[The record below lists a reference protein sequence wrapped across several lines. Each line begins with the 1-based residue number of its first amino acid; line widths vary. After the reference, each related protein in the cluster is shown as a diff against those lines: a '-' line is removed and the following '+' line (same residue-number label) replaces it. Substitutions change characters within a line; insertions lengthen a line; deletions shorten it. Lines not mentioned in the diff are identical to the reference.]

1 MSLHF
6 YERPTLQP
14 VPWWLVKNLPA
25 MWETWVW
32 SLGWEDL
39 LEKGKATHSSILAWR
54 IPWTVESM
62 GSQSHDWVTFSHM
75 ETTCILKSKTGT
87 AKPRPWNHTQHLR
100 IKLPDLTMSVS
111 ICALSWFSS
120 CIPGG
125 SVVENLPAMQE
136 TWVQSLDGEDPLE
149 KGMATHS
156 SIFSWRV
163 AWTEEP
169 GRLQSMGQSLN
180 VWLSTVHQISF
191 QKVSQKLLALG

>member
-1 MSLHF
+1 MAGKEFACNVGDLGLIPGVGRSPGEGKG
-6 YERPTLQP
+6 YPLQY
-14 VPWWLVKNLPA
+14 
-25 MWETWVW
+25 
-32 SLGWEDL
+32 SG
-39 LEKGKATHSSILAWR
+39 LEN
-54 IPWTVESM
+54 SM
-62 GSQSHDWVTFSHM
+62 DCRVHGVTKSHDWVTFSHM

-87 AKPRPWNHTQHLR
+87 AKPRPWNYTQHLR
-100 IKLPDLTMSVS
+100 IKLPDLTMSAS

-120 CIPGG
+120 RIPGG

-169 GRLQSMGQSLN
+169 GRLQSMGSVAQC
-180 VWLSTVHQISF
+180 VTEHSTPNQLPKGFTEAPCFGVVEEICTCCNSAE
-191 QKVSQKLLALG
+191 L